1 MIKMDKEII
10 NKKILVLRTKIHEDQ
25 IMEFAN
31 KKKTSL
37 FGNVFSRPKSDEVEI
52 SSVELFYEPYWM
64 ISGSYS
70 ADYYRK
76 NAYEVETDS
85 NVTEVIIGKGT
96 FPVKT
101 ESGTWSKLRNS
112 FKGGDR
118 HNKLNIPVEEHVL
131 LNIEEEVF
139 LNSAGSDIKF
149 PYKLD
154 SDNLENFPED
164 VLKANKSNV
173 RPTSVNEEEAVK
185 FLIDILQQDSEE
197 NVRMIKEKIIVD
209 KFFEIFV
216 PIYEARC
223 VDSNNKVEVLRI
235 DAIDLKA
242 L

>member
-1 MIKMDKEII
+1 MDKEIT
-10 NKKILVLRTKIHEDQ
+10 NKKTIVLRSRVNEEQ
-25 IMEFAN
+25 VLEFAN

-37 FGNVFSRPKSDEVEI
+37 FGNVFSRPKPEEVEI

-85 NVTEVIIGKGT
+85 NVTEAIIGKGT
-96 FPVKT
+96 FPVTT
-101 ESGTWSKLRNS
+101 ESGTWSKLKDS
-112 FKGGDR
+112 FKGGDKR
-118 HNKLNIPVEEHVL
+118 NKLNIPVEEHVL
-131 LNIEEEVF
+131 LNIEEKVF
-139 LNSAGSDIKF
+139 LNSAGSEIKF

-164 VLKANKSNV
+164 VLKANESNI
-173 RPTSVNEEEAVK
+173 RSTSVNDDEAVK

-209 KFFEIFV
+209 NFFEIFV

-223 VDSNNKVEVLRI
+223 VASNNKVEVLRI